1 MLPYLKRQQPRE
13 RYINYLVIPRS
24 TWELE
29 VTLNPLPFNTQLF
42 VEMRRELVK
51 TFKAK
56 EEICNL
62 RQSNPIV
69 KEEDREE
76 VRVDTVELYNA
87 LWSGS
92 RLQLR
97 EHRGLGTTVTKVK
110 ECHFSMYTKR
120 NKGWSTVIMWGKIP
134 TLTWHLPSRQL
145 SVPAEVTRPTILKF
159 KEAGDM

>member
-42 VEMRRELVK
+42 VEMRLELVK

-76 VRVDTVELYNA
+76 VRVDTVELYNS
-87 LWSGS
+87 LWSGNT
-92 RLQLR
+92 LQLR
-97 EHRGLGTTVTKVK
+97 EHRGLGKTVTKAQG
-110 ECHFSMYTKR
+110 CHMSMYPQITR
-120 NKGWSTVIMWGKIP
+120 AEAGWIWRQMP
-134 TLTWHLPSRQL
+134 NLTWHTERTQIP
-145 SVPAEVTRPTILKF
+145 VAAVTGPTILNIK
-159 KEAGDM
+159 AAVDT

>member
-1 MLPYLKRQQPRE
+1 MLQYLKRLQPIK
-13 RYINYLVIPRS
+13 RYRKSLVTPR
-24 TWELE
+24 WKWQLE
-29 VTLNPLPFNTQLF
+29 FTLNPLPFNTKLF
-42 VEMRRELVK
+42 VEMRCEIVK

-56 EEICNL
+56 EGIWNL
-62 RQSNPIV
+62 RQNNPFV

-134 TLTWHLPSRQL
+134 TLTWHLPRRQL

>member
-1 MLPYLKRQQPRE
+1 MLPYLKRPQPRE
-13 RYINYLVIPRS
+13 RYRKYLVIPRS
-24 TWELE
+24 TWQ
-29 VTLNPLPFNTQLF
+29 VVITLNPLPFNTQLF

-87 LWSGS
+87 L
-92 RLQLR
+92 
-97 EHRGLGTTVTKVK
+97 
-110 ECHFSMYTKR
+110 
-120 NKGWSTVIMWGKIP
+120 
-134 TLTWHLPSRQL
+134 
-145 SVPAEVTRPTILKF
+145 
-159 KEAGDM
+159 

>member
-42 VEMRRELVK
+42 VEMRREIVK

-97 EHRGLGTTVTKVK
+97 EHRGLGTTVTRQKNATLACTLRGTRAEAQWLCK
-110 ECHFSMYTKR
+110 ERSPPLHDIYQEDNYLYLQK
-120 NKGWSTVIMWGKIP
+120 
-134 TLTWHLPSRQL
+134 WHDQP
-145 SVPAEVTRPTILKF
+145 F
-159 KEAGDM
+159 

>member
-42 VEMRRELVK
+42 VEMRREIVK

-56 EEICNL
+56 EEIWNL

-97 EHRGLGTTVTKVK
+97 EHRGLGTTVTKAK

-120 NKGWSTVIMWGKIP
+120 NKGWSTVIM
-134 TLTWHLPSRQL
+134 
-145 SVPAEVTRPTILKF
+145 
-159 KEAGDM
+159 